1 MDHYRIKM
9 GHLRRRKKAEP
20 DEGTTITKRQGRE
33 LFADA
38 WHLIDAMENLGSLKK
53 NEDCFQNSFSKG
65 CSLMFKYTVQ

>member
-38 WHLIDAMENLGSLKK
+38 
-53 NEDCFQNSFSKG
+53 
-65 CSLMFKYTVQ
+65 